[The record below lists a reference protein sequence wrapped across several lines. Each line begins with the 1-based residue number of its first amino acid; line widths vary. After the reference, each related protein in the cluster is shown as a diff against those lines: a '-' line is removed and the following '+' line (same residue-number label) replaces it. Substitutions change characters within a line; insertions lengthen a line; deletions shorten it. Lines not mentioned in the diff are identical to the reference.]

1 MTVFETA
8 LAELKSQVK
17 TLDISPKSLMS
28 IGKIAMEIVENTEV
42 KGSAQKDLVIRL
54 VETIIKDCDVN
65 NNIKEACLEVIKNGT
80 LEATIDLVVSASKG
94 ELNLNKITPAQA
106 KGIFNVLKKLVTMCL
121 KK

>member
-28 IGKIAMEIVENTEV
+28 IGKMAMEIVENTEV
-42 KGSAQKDLVIRL
+42 KGAAQKDLVIRL
-54 VETIIKDCDVN
+54 VETIIKDCEID

-94 ELNLNKITPAQA
+94 ELNLNKIAPAQA
-106 KGIFNVLKKLVTMCL
+106 KGVFNALKKLVTMCL